1 MLWPTQFDVVKLPLC
16 FLLRAQAHPKPIHPS
31 TPPSIQPS
39 IQELWFSSHLHI
51 PFGFMENT
59 PRLSQARLSFAYIH
73 LLLPCTGCR
82 RTLETCYSPCLPWK
96 VGWFSALRFRSLSF
110 PPWQD
115 SVCVCVCVYMH
126 VGERC
131 QGPLQWSPPA
141 SMLSCFPWISNSS
154 CCNKEISKS

>member
-1 MLWPTQFDVVKLPLC
+1 MLWSFPCVSCEEHKRIQNLF
-16 FLLRAQAHPKPIHPS
+16 IHP
-31 TPPSIQPS
+31 P
-39 IQELWFSSHLHI
+39 LHLSSHPSRNSDSPAACTSLLASWKTLQGCPRPVCPLHT
-51 PFGFMENT
+51 F
-59 PRLSQARLSFAYIH
+59 H

-96 VGWFSALRFRSLSF
+96 VGWFSALRFPSLSF

-115 SVCVCVCVYMH
+115 SVCVCVCVCVCVYMH

-141 SMLSCFPWISNSS
+141 SMLSCFPWISNTS